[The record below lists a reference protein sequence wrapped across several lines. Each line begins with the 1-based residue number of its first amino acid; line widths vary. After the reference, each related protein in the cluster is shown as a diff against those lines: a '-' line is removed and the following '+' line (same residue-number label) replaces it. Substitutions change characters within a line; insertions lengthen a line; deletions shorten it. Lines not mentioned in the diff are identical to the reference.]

1 MLTMD
6 YHFFGLAKFICI
18 LLTLLPTIYASHYD
32 RDIIL
37 TPNKTQQHVGKI
49 IYFKPFDKSSSAS
62 KQRSLKENVQTTQ
75 VPWEEPLKHATYLV
89 LNNKIDGNDNSS
101 EFVNE
106 TQLQTATYVR
116 GSHKSY
122 QKFGDIV
129 SLARGRL
136 EADEDKNFVFIE
148 MDRNE
153 CKKLNCSLNGD
164 DDKNITAFWLVE
176 KLRHRDEKQGHRYEL
191 RITIF
196 PIKKYRAESKRD
208 ATENQPKRRSFVI
221 REQDYPKY
229 FDESM
234 KPSSKIQKRFF
245 DLVGSLSERPFEQYE
260 IPFSVGRYQNRYPD
274 DLNTGEYYHPKR
286 NGEQYYQRPVATTSS
301 YGGHVQFPDA
311 ITATNDF
318 LEATRTYPI
327 SPFTSTHLHH
337 HYYLNR
343 NNVPLIKATGF
354 EKETVYEDP
363 SGDDYRTQ
371 VRVRNPQIEEDSS
384 QIHQQPDQ
392 SQSNKQQE
400 PNASPQN
407 NPIPTA
413 VGIGYNFYT
422 EQPHNVYEV
431 SDSSGNIFGNHQHL
445 QTPYSLSEQVPA
457 PPLQF
462 GQFYQQNHPYNHP
475 LQLQVATPP
484 QQYLV
489 NGLENAPI
497 TTAPFSLRQQQYQL
511 EQFRPII
518 DYPSRFNRQQF
529 PIQSNDVNVNYNQQ
543 FEPNRYSEPDPIY
556 HGENIPLAPYTRQV
570 GFDPVIDIGNH
581 QQQATSAP
589 KPTENSNQNQEK
601 PEKQTELKNDEE
613 EYEINPVN
621 VRKRPERQRAK
632 TQSKS
637 KQQQQ
642 QPDRTENQTKYPD
655 SINAQLPP
663 PEQDDDLTVPYVES
677 SVITQT
683 SLIQST
689 SAESN
694 DYSKHSTNYEKP
706 RRVRPRG
713 YYGPR
718 TTTEKPILKWMP
730 KKTKPKGS
738 ITIIEDADES
748 ASTASPVTTEAIVT
762 VTPVNNHSEEPRTSV
777 STSISVQVGSNSA
790 APVLSHSKQ
799 TTRPTNS
806 SSEPKESEEF
816 TGFLPTVIPNVELVR
831 GIIEAVRTN
840 QSNLKLFRSG
850 EIDDNDA
857 EEDHIAQSIITH
869 ARGL

>member
-1 MLTMD
+1 
-6 YHFFGLAKFICI
+6 
-18 LLTLLPTIYASHYD
+18 
-32 RDIIL
+32 
-37 TPNKTQQHVGKI
+37 
-49 IYFKPFDKSSSAS
+49 
-62 KQRSLKENVQTTQ
+62 
-75 VPWEEPLKHATYLV
+75 
-89 LNNKIDGNDNSS
+89 
-101 EFVNE
+101 
-106 TQLQTATYVR
+106 
-116 GSHKSY
+116 
-122 QKFGDIV
+122 
-129 SLARGRL
+129 
-136 EADEDKNFVFIE
+136 

-176 KLRHRDEKQGHRYEL
+176 KVRHKDEKQGHRYEL
-191 RITIF
+191 RITVF

-234 KPSSKIQKRFF
+234 KPNSKIQKRFF

-260 IPFSVGRYQNRYPD
+260 IPFSVGRYQNRYPN

-286 NGEQYYQRPVATTSS
+286 NGELFYQRPTATTSS
-301 YGGHVQFPDA
+301 YGGHVQFPSA
-311 ITATNDF
+311 IAATNDY
-318 LEATRTYPI
+318 LETTGTYPI

-354 EKETVYEDP
+354 EKETVFEDP
-363 SGDDYRTQ
+363 SSDDYRTQ
-371 VRVRNPQIEEDSS
+371 LRVRNPPIEEV
-384 QIHQQPDQ
+384 
-392 SQSNKQQE
+392 SQSTDHSHSNKGHQQE
-400 PNASPQN
+400 PSASPQN

-422 EQPHNVYEV
+422 EQPRNVYEV
-431 SDSSGNIFGNHQHL
+431 SDSSGNIFGNHQSL
-445 QTPYSLSEQVPA
+445 QTPYSLTEQVPA
-457 PPLQF
+457 PPVQF
-462 GQFYQQNHPYNHP
+462 GQFYQHNHNHAYSHP

-497 TTAPFSLRQQQYQL
+497 TAAPFNIRQQPYQL
-511 EQFRPII
+511 EQFRPVI

-529 PIQSNDVNVNYNQQ
+529 PIQNNDVNVNYNQQ

-556 HGENIPLAPYTRQV
+556 HGENVPIAPYTRQV

-581 QQQATSAP
+581 HQQTTSAP
-589 KPTENSNQNQEK
+589 TPTPTESANQNQANVK
-601 PEKQTELKNDEE
+601 PEKQTELKSEGD
-613 EYEINPVN
+613 EYEFNPVVN
-621 VRKRPERQRAK
+621 VRKRPERQRVK
-632 TQSKS
+632 TQSKV
-637 KQQQQ
+637 KQQQKQ
-642 QPDRTENQTKYPD
+642 LDRTENQTKYPD

-694 DYSKHSTNYEKP
+694 DYSKHSTGYEKP

-738 ITIIEDADES
+738 VTIIEDADES
-748 ASTASPVTTEAIVT
+748 ASTASPVTTEAVIT
-762 VTPVNNHSEEPRTSV
+762 VTPVNTRSEEPRTSI
-777 STSISVQVGSNSA
+777 STSISVQVGSKSA
-790 APVLSHSKQ
+790 APVLSDTEQ
-799 TTRPTNS
+799 TTSSTNS
-806 SSEPKESEEF
+806 SSDSRESE
-816 TGFLPTVIPNVELVR
+816 GVFLPTVIPDVQLVR

-840 QSNLKLFRSG
+840 HSNLKLFRSG
-850 EIDDNDA
+850 EVDDNDA